1 MLVLTRKKN
10 ESIMIDGGIVIEI
23 LQINRDQI
31 RIGVTAP
38 SEVKV
43 LRGELRPFSQQPTSF
58 VSLEKESV
66 GFEQAGIGYERAG
79 ADDSKVAGVGVPPLA
94 HFIANGNRLQSVRE
108 PDAVFQTSS
117 QEPCR
122 LKIAFAS

>member
-10 ESIMIDGGIVIEI
+10 ESIIIDGGIVIEV
-23 LQINRDQI
+23 LQISRDQI

-38 SEVKV
+38 PEIKV
-43 LRGELRPFSQQPTSF
+43 LRSELRPFSQQQPVLAGQG
-58 VSLEKESV
+58 VSAL
-66 GFEQAGIGYERAG
+66 
-79 ADDSKVAGVGVPPLA
+79 ADVPPLA
-94 HFIANGNRLQSVRE
+94 NFVASINSASINSASSNRVQCVRE

-117 QEPCR
+117 QKPCH

>member
-10 ESIMIDGGIVIEI
+10 ESIIIDGGIVIEV
-23 LQINRDQI
+23 LQISRDQI

-38 SEVKV
+38 AEVKV
-43 LRGELRPFSQQPTSF
+43 LRSELRPFSQQQP
-58 VSLEKESV
+58 VL
-66 GFEQAGIGYERAG
+66 AGGAG
-79 ADDSKVAGVGVPPLA
+79 ALGDGAGSLADSAPLA
-94 HFIANGNRLQSVRE
+94 NFVASINAANGNRLHCVRE

-117 QEPCR
+117 QQPCH

>member
-10 ESIMIDGGIVIEI
+10 ESIIIDGGIVIEV
-23 LQINRDQI
+23 LQISRDQI

-38 SEVKV
+38 SEIKV
-43 LRGELRPFSQQPTSF
+43 LRSELRPFSQQQPVLACGAGSIADGAG
-58 VSLEKESV
+58 SLPD
-66 GFEQAGIGYERAG
+66 AA
-79 ADDSKVAGVGVPPLA
+79 PLA
-94 HFIANGNRLQSVRE
+94 NFVASINAANGNRLHCVRE

-117 QEPCR
+117 QQPCR